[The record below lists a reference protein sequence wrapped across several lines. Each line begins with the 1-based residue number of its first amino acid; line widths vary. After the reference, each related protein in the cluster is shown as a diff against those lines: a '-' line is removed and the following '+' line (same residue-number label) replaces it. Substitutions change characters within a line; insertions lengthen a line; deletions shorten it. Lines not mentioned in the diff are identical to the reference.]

1 MLLFYNFVA
10 AIGSVKNFCT
20 RQMPM
25 PKKKNKENRHS
36 IIERLV
42 KLSCSSSFY
51 CFAEN
56 TFGVSLGV
64 KISTMTGILSPNF
77 LRKDMKKSH
86 LGDESC
92 HSAESYLKAAWVRG
106 HRTKATR
113 PPTIY

>member
-1 MLLFYNFVA
+1 MLLFHNFVA
-10 AIGSVKNFCT
+10 AVGFVKNFRP
-20 RQMPM
+20 RQMPVL
-25 PKKKNKENRHS
+25 KKNKEDRHS
-36 IIERLV
+36 TIERLV
-42 KLSCSSSFY
+42 KLCCSSSFS

-92 HSAESYLKAAWVRG
+92 HSAESYFKAVWVRG
-106 HRTKATR
+106 HITKATR